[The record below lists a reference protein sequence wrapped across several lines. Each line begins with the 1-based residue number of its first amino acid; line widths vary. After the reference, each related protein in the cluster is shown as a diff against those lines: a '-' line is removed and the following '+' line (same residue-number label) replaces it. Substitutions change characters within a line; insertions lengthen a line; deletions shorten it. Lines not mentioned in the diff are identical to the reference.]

1 MRTEPSIEPQ
11 NIKQRSTFLIW
22 IADILIS
29 LSSNIITH
37 WQRLDKSISILFWWL
52 CAFFA
57 SFNVNIFFVV
67 SLNKTVASDNIST
80 WSLGTTLGSVGSILA
95 AVFFLRDLNEN
106 LALGVNSAFV
116 VSKVSVK
123 SLSCCYNRVSQQKII
138 CLLCWN
144 NSKFTKENWRSSYE
158 GIYSV
163 AFVNLFSRLLMFC
176 RISLKWLGSSAFN
189 MSFDRINW
197 S

>member
-158 GIYSV
+158 EYHWNGWAV
-163 AFVNLFSRLLMFC
+163 RLSTCLL
-176 RISLKWLGSSAFN
+176 IASIDHKWLQ
-189 MSFDRINW
+189 DW
-197 S
+197 SHVRR